1 MSKLQSSEFPATIF
15 FIHENRQTTFDI
27 KLKCLECYYVYPNE
41 KIKRHM
47 CPILDNIKCKRWEFD
62 YPNNA
67 IKRHLLMYYKCKQYY
82 EENESEKKN

>member
-1 MSKLQSSEFPATIF
+1 MQDTKFFISIEIIFIRFKMSKLQSSKFPATIF

-47 CPILDNIKCKRWEFD
+47 CPILDNIKCKGFEFD
-62 YPNNA
+62 YPNDAMNV
-67 IKRHLLMYYKCKQYY
+67 L
-82 EENESEKKN
+82 